1 MPNTHFDAAQLHI
14 LMLPNYTLWKLG
26 PVIYTM
32 NIDLLQYTIGLG
44 KKIGQSGKRRRRR
57 SRSLQ

>member
-1 MPNTHFDAAQLHI
+1 
-14 LMLPNYTLWKLG
+14 
-26 PVIYTM
+26 M

-57 SRSLQ
+57 RRSLQ